1 MIKYHWDVKQGTD
14 EWHALRR
21 GKVTGTVVKSLLTG
35 KTMKLANNDT
45 VRTLAY
51 EFAAQRE
58 TGRTEENYQ
67 NYQMMRGHLEEELA
81 FDVYSKNYYESR
93 KCGFITN
100 DKNGIMIGYSPD
112 VVVVEFNGLGEIKS
126 RVQKYQVRTILE
138 DIVPAEFILQQQTG
152 LYVSEREW
160 CDFISYSNGMPLY
173 VKRVYPD
180 LEIHD
185 KIATAIYEFDKRVK
199 EVQNQYRELSSK
211 LVPTERVELN
221 FDDEISVK
229 EEK

>member
-1 MIKYHWDVKQGTD
+1 MIKYYWDIKQGTD
-14 EWHALRR
+14 EWHALRC
-21 GKVTGTVVKSLLTG
+21 GIVTASQVKSLLTG
-35 KTMKLANNDT
+35 KTLKIANNDT

-58 TGRTEENYQ
+58 TGRTEENFQ
-67 NYQMMRGHLEEELA
+67 NYHMMRGHLEEELA
-81 FDVYSKNYYESR
+81 FDVYSSNYYKAR

-112 VVVVEFNGLGEIKS
+112 LTVYDDGLGEIKA
-126 RVQKYQVRTILE
+126 RVQKHQVRTILE

-180 LEIHD
+180 LEIHE

-199 EVQNQYRELSSK
+199 EVQDQYKELASK
-211 LVPTERVELN
+211 MVQTERVKLD
-221 FDDEISVK
+221 FDDEIYLEK
-229 EEK
+229 E